1 MSRRLITSFDE
12 EPVRRFVADAKFMH
26 NLLGALLN
34 QTDSNEVDVSFEEL
48 GAMTAGLFTV
58 EVVEVAGGVRVCLVR
73 HERDDDD

>member
-34 QTDSNEVDVSFEEL
+34 QTDSNEADVSFEEL

-58 EVVEVAGGVRVCLVR
+58 EVVEVAGGVSVRLVR
-73 HERDDDD
+73 VRGEGDE